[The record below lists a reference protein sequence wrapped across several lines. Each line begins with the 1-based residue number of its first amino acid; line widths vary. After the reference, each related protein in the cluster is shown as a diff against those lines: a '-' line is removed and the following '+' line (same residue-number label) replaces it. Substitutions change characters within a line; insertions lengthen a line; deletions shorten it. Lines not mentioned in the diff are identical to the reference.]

1 MTHERAL
8 RDVLPAPAAYI
19 GVIGSQRKIDTIVEH
34 LRTDGFTDDQP
45 ARVRAPIGMDLGG
58 REMAQIALAI
68 MAEIEVV
75 RHGGSGQPRSEG
87 MKIILLCVHYHYPW
101 SLAGW
106 FF

>member
-1 MTHERAL
+1 VTHERAL

-45 ARVRAPIGMDLGG
+45 ARVRAPIGMHLGG

-75 RHGGSGQPRSEG
+75 RHGGSRQPRSEG
-87 MKIILLCVHYHYPW
+87 MKIILCNSSAPPPLRGVGEP
-101 SLAGW
+101 
-106 FF
+106 